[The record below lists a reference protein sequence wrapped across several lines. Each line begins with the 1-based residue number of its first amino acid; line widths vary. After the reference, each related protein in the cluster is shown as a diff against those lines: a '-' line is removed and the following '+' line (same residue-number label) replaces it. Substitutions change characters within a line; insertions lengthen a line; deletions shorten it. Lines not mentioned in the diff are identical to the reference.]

1 MTEALVESGL
11 GATRALVLDGETVIE
26 AHLERDDAG
35 LLPGTI
41 APARIRKLLEP
52 GRRAI
57 VVIGQS
63 EALLEPLPPRVE
75 GAALMVEVVRAALPE
90 SGRPR
95 LPKVRLSEGPACAGP
110 PLVRRLPAAGHR
122 VTLLGPHEG
131 ARLDAA
137 GWGEIVEQAQTGF
150 VPFDGGMLTIS
161 PTPAM
166 TVIDVDGA
174 GDLQVLAVAA
184 ARAAAAAIRCFGV
197 TGSIGIDFPSLSGKA
212 ARAAID
218 TLLDAALPQP
228 FEKTAING
236 FGFVQIVRPRRFA
249 SLVEQVRAPGFAA
262 LELLRRA
269 TGHVGTAT
277 LTAHPQV
284 TAWLRG
290 RPGLI
295 DGLARRIGGT
305 VTLADDP
312 LRPISAGDVH

>member
-1 MTEALVESGL
+1 MTEALVEPGL
-11 GATRALVLDGETVIE
+11 GATRALVRDGDIIIE

-41 APARIRKLLEP
+41 APARIRKVLEP

-57 VVIGQS
+57 VVIGQA
-63 EALLEPLPPRVE
+63 EALLEPLPPRAE

-95 LPKVRLSEGPACAGP
+95 LPKVRVSEAAACAGP
-110 PLVRRLPAAGHR
+110 PLVRRLAAAGHR
-122 VTLLGPHEG
+122 VTLLGPHE
-131 ARLDAA
+131 AHRLDAA
-137 GWGEIVEQAQTGF
+137 GWSEIVEQAQTGF
-150 VPFDGGMLTIS
+150 VPFDGGLLTIS

-166 TVIDVDGA
+166 TVIDVDGT
-174 GDLQVLAVAA
+174 GDLQALSASA
-184 ARAAAAAIRCFGV
+184 ARAAAAAIRCFGL

-228 FEKTAING
+228 SEKTAVNG

-269 TGHVGTAT
+269 GGHVGAAT
-277 LTAHPQV
+277 LTAHPAV

-290 RPGLI
+290 RPDLLAGLS
-295 DGLARRIGGT
+295 ARIGGPAI
-305 VTLADDP
+305 LADDP